1 MQAKQTYTVNLTAN
15 EVSTL
20 LELVKAEQQ
29 HYEDSEDTTDVA
41 VYTLCDNILN
51 KLYNA

>member
-1 MQAKQTYTVNLTAN
+1 MYTIDLTAN
-15 EVSTL
+15 EVSVL
-20 LELVKAEQQ
+20 LDLVKAEQQ
-29 HYEDSEDTTDVA
+29 HYEHSEDSTDVA

>member
-1 MQAKQTYTVNLTAN
+1 MHTVDLTAN
-15 EVSTL
+15 EVSVL
-20 LELVKAEQQ
+20 LDLVKAEQQ

-41 VYTLCDNILN
+41 VYTLCDNIIN